1 MNKPIRLDSVQD
13 AQLKTLERRDP
24 RYKRG
29 LENKVKSDINE
40 DYNALGK

>member
-13 AQLKTLERRDP
+13 AQLKTLEQRDP

-29 LENKVKSDINE
+29 LENKVKEDINK
-40 DYNALGK
+40 DYNALRK

>member
-13 AQLKTLERRDP
+13 AQLKTLEKRDP

-29 LENKVKSDINE
+29 LENKVKSDINA
-40 DYNALGK
+40 DYNELRK

>member
-13 AQLKTLERRDP
+13 AQLKTLEQRDP

-29 LENKVKSDINE
+29 LENKVKEDINT
-40 DYNALGK
+40 DPNALRK